1 MNRQSP
7 PQMSRDAMSDQA
19 YIDFLVDEADGAG
32 AGGSSLSGPAEH
44 ATRLEN
50 RPMAAPH
57 RQIAPHTL
65 PPTPTSTALDPRR
78 FPAAHLQSPH
88 HQQQQIDR
96 QHLHEPAV
104 SFGTPLS
111 PNLAPAALG
120 KQWYEAEDEDEDPSS
135 VADEGSQPGI
145 DDSSRSSGATQSKRH
160 KQPAHEFATQQ
171 HDFPDQTALT
181 LTGASRNAPPSPG
194 VTAPSSSSSSTARPS
209 KLRSASRMSKNTHH
223 KPAETIEE
231 RRSRA
236 SHNLVEKQYRNRLN
250 AQFESLLNS
259 LPEHVRSGGPGD
271 EDDSEGPMPDTTDRR
286 VSKAEVLE
294 MARRHIKSLERNNS
308 TLARERDD
316 LAQQVEMLRSER
328 ESQSETGSNP

>member
-1 MNRQSP
+1 
-7 PQMSRDAMSDQA
+7 
-19 YIDFLVDEADGAG
+19 
-32 AGGSSLSGPAEH
+32 
-44 ATRLEN
+44 
-50 RPMAAPH
+50 
-57 RQIAPHTL
+57 
-65 PPTPTSTALDPRR
+65 
-78 FPAAHLQSPH
+78 
-88 HQQQQIDR
+88 
-96 QHLHEPAV
+96 
-104 SFGTPLS
+104 
-111 PNLAPAALG
+111 
-120 KQWYEAEDEDEDPSS
+120 
-135 VADEGSQPGI
+135 
-145 DDSSRSSGATQSKRH
+145 
-160 KQPAHEFATQQ
+160 
-171 HDFPDQTALT
+171 
-181 LTGASRNAPPSPG
+181 
-194 VTAPSSSSSSTARPS
+194 
-209 KLRSASRMSKNTHH
+209 MSKNTHH